1 VQNQW
6 DASIKDFN
14 RAIELAPT
22 MAWAYHGRGTVL
34 MKKGLMQQAI
44 DDFNR
49 SLELNPEIVWAYFNR
64 GLAKV
69 FLGKEDEAQTDL
81 AKCLELRPDLKQEV
95 AEKVELARHLRRMAK
110 K

>member
-1 VQNQW
+1 
-6 DASIKDFN
+6 
-14 RAIELAPT
+14 
-22 MAWAYHGRGTVL
+22 
-34 MKKGLMQQAI
+34 
-44 DDFNR
+44 
-49 SLELNPEIVWAYFNR
+49 VWAYFNR

-69 FLGKEDEAQTDL
+69 FLGKEDEAQSDF